1 MTVPGD
7 SGDYEYALDAA
18 NSAVKHLQIIQTEFP
33 ATSPLARDV
42 GMLAKFVRAAQRNLS
57 QQRPTDNPDELL
69 DLATSLKERLE
80 GTR

>member
-42 GMLAKFVRAAQRNLS
+42 GMPLSLCAQHNGICLNNGP
-57 QQRPTDNPDELL
+57 QIIPMNF
-69 DLATSLKERLE
+69 
-80 GTR
+80 